1 MATLTIT
8 TTAGTE
14 HTYPGLSLEA
24 AQQEAHAV
32 KAATSQGMWWR
43 SPNANV
49 VEEFYPRSIIRISV
63 DQASV

>member
-24 AQQEAHAV
+24 AQREAYAV
-32 KAATSQGMWWR
+32 KNAAAQYAWWR
-43 SPNANV
+43 SPNAAV
-49 VEEFYPRSIIRISV
+49 VEEFYYRTIIRVSV
-63 DQASV
+63 SEA